1 MDVDIRGVVAACIH
15 EPFMLR
21 ADDED
26 INILQ
31 MIVCELMEENERK
44 VATALAPN
52 LHLVIQQYCNAHTLQ
67 ENGDGEEVRHAENGP
82 ALKHSSTLVN
92 NKVSCMELDRVADKK
107 KGQGLKKQA
116 TLMAYE
122 SEPLT
127 ENLSSNSHYLF
138 LPEYRSEKI
147 YSELLTKIIGFEANL
162 RLMIGPWREHAGFL
176 ENFAI

>member
-52 LHLVIQQYCNAHTLQ
+52 LHLVIQQYCNAHALQ
-67 ENGDGEEVRHAENGP
+67 ENGDGEEVRQADNGP
-82 ALKHSSTLVN
+82 GLKHSSTLVN

-116 TLMAYE
+116 TLMVYE

>member
-67 ENGDGEEVRHAENGP
+67 ENGDGEEVRHAENVP

-107 KGQGLKKQA
+107 KGQGLKK
-116 TLMAYE
+116 
-122 SEPLT
+122 
-127 ENLSSNSHYLF
+127 
-138 LPEYRSEKI
+138 
-147 YSELLTKIIGFEANL
+147 
-162 RLMIGPWREHAGFL
+162 
-176 ENFAI
+176 